1 MTTRTRDPQT
11 SHEADESTT
20 EDNLSSLQRWVL
32 VHLAKE
38 PQTDDQLVAAHL
50 TAYFYKE
57 VAVRATPQRIR
68 TARKEL
74 ELQGLVKFTG
84 EYGRTPFNRRTQI
97 WSIA

>member
-1 MTTRTRDPQT
+1 MTTRTRDPHT
-11 SHEADESTT
+11 SHEADTIPADVLT
-20 EDNLSSLQRWVL
+20 ELQGWLMVALREK
-32 VHLAKE
+32 A
-38 PQTDDQLVAAHL
+38 QTDNELVAAHL
-50 TAYFYKE
+50 QAYFYGE
-57 VAVRATPQRIR
+57 VSRRATPQRIR